1 MRNPEMEAGECRWMG
16 REDMHVY
23 CMGSRVDG
31 KYDARERVYKLWT
44 KGCQGSPWDKNG
56 WTSWS
61 MVGQQIDALLKADA
75 RPAKRKAAK

>member
-1 MRNPEMEAGECRWMG
+1 MEAGECRWMG

-23 CMGSRVDG
+23 CNGSRVDG

-44 KGCQGSPWDKNG
+44 KGCQGSPWDKDG

-61 MVGQQIDALLKADA
+61 MVGQQIDALLKGDA
-75 RPAKRKAAK
+75 RPAKRGAT

>member
-23 CMGSRVDG
+23 CNGSRVDG
-31 KYDARERVYKLWT
+31 KYDSREKVYKLWT
-44 KGCQGSPWDKNG
+44 GGCQGSPWDKNG

-61 MVGQQIDALLKADA
+61 MVGQQIDALLKKEP
-75 RPAKRKAAK
+75 RS

>member
-23 CMGSRVDG
+23 CNGSRVDG

-44 KGCQGSPWDKNG
+44 KGCQGSPWDKEG

-61 MVGQQIDALLKADA
+61 NVGRQIDELLKGEA
-75 RPAKRKAAK
+75 RPAKRGAT

>member
-1 MRNPEMEAGECRWMG
+1 MEAGECRWMG

-23 CMGSRVDG
+23 CNGSRVDG

-44 KGCQGSPWDKNG
+44 KGCQGSPWDKDG

-61 MVGQQIDALLKADA
+61 MVGQQIDALLKGEA
-75 RPAKRKAAK
+75 RPAKRGAT

>member
-16 REDMHVY
+16 REDVHVY
-23 CMGSRVDG
+23 CNGSRVDG

-61 MVGQQIDALLKADA
+61 MVGQQIDALLKGEA
-75 RPAKRKAAK
+75 RPAKRGAT